1 MQKLQPVPRGP
12 LRENIVE
19 QLQELIISGAL
30 QPGER
35 LLEADIAADAGT
47 SRVPV
52 REALLELAKDGWAEL
67 RPRQGARVHQPT
79 SKEVQDVFELRTAL
93 EVEIARL
100 AAMNATKA
108 HVLQL
113 REIIEAG
120 AACIGAGDHVAAAQ
134 ANTDF
139 HRALAAASG
148 NEVLAA
154 VLSGYERRIRWY
166 FSRVVATRGM
176 DSWIEHGQ
184 IADAVHARDGE
195 EAARRM
201 RAHTEKTASTYRLR
215 FS

>member
-12 LRENIVE
+12 LRDNIVD

-35 LLEADIAADAGT
+35 LLEAEIAADAGT

-79 SKEVQDVFELRTAL
+79 PKEVQDVFELRTAL

-100 AAMNATKA
+100 AAMNATSA
-108 HVLQL
+108 HVVRL

-120 AACIGAGDHVAAAQ
+120 AAHIDAGDNVAAAVV
-134 ANTDF
+134 NTEF
-139 HRALAAASG
+139 HRALADASG
-148 NEVLAA
+148 NEVLSA
-154 VLSGYERRIRWY
+154 VLSSYERRIRWY

-184 IADAVHARDGE
+184 IADAIHARDSE
-195 EAARRM
+195 QAARRM
-201 RAHTEKTASTYRLR
+201 RAHTEKTASTYRMR